1 MPKITMPTSPAPT
14 QHRVAKSIARPE
26 WITTWIRRAA
36 LVGLCALLLG
46 TMAVSAQQS
55 KSPARPQSGSGAGTL
70 PPPAAAAD
78 AEFLQAADEVLGDM
92 SKLLSLPV
100 LEPLKKSVRSR
111 DEIRDYLVKSMKE
124 DKKDDKRDADRKTLE
139 ALGLIPKGYP
149 LDQKLLS
156 LLTEQIA
163 GMYDPKSREF
173 FIADWTSPADQRMIM
188 AHELT
193 HALQDQHFHV
203 EKWQDA
209 AKPNDDGELARSA
222 VLEGSAT
229 VAMLDYLLRNTGKSS
244 LDISD
249 LDPSLLLGDPDDSPE
264 LADAPQIIRD
274 EMLFPYIPGATFI
287 QHLLKAW
294 GGWPGIHK
302 VFENPP
308 TSTQQIL
315 HPDLYLQGV
324 TRPAVSLPN
333 LGKILPRGWKKLDE
347 NLLGEFGLNEVLKQ
361 FLGRQRADDL
371 ASSWAGD
378 RYAIFERQ
386 PAGRILLVVRLRFAS
401 DTSAARFFGGYS
413 EVLEKKDQE
422 HTDLLRRPNFFS
434 FDTPDGGVFL
444 RCFANE
450 CLTVEGTT
458 REVFDSVT
466 HAIGW
471 PAAEPA
477 PRKQGSG
484 VSVETRLRHPLLP
497 VTGNV
502 SPCSTPATIACASP
516 QGQ

>member
-1 MPKITMPTSPAPT
+1 MPIEAKPTTLALPKHPLK
-14 QHRVAKSIARPE
+14 KSMTRSTRIK
-26 WITTWIRRAA
+26 RATFA
-36 LVGLCALLLG
+36 GVCALLLVA
-46 TMAVSAQQS
+46 TAASALHS
-55 KSPARPQSGSGAGTL
+55 KSPARPQSRAGTL
-70 PPPAAAAD
+70 PAPAAAAN
-78 AEFLQAADEVLGDM
+78 AEFLQAADEVLADM

-100 LEPLKKSVRSR
+100 IEPLKKSVRSR
-111 DEIRDYLVKSMKE
+111 EEIRDYLVKSMKE

-139 ALGLIPKGYP
+139 ALGLIPRGYP
-149 LDQKLLS
+149 LDEKLLS

-173 FIADWTSPADQRMIM
+173 FIADWTSVADQRMIM

-209 AKPNDDGELARSA
+209 AKPNDDAELARSA

-229 VAMLDYLLRNTGKSS
+229 VAMLDYLLRDTGKSS
-244 LDISD
+244 LDVSD

-264 LADAPQIIRD
+264 LADAPQILRD
-274 EMLFPYIPGATFI
+274 EMLFPYIPGATFV

-294 GGWPGIHK
+294 GGWTGLHK

-324 TRPAVSLPN
+324 TQPAVSLPN

-371 ASSWAGD
+371 ASAWAGD

-386 PAGRILLVVRLRFAS
+386 PGGRVLLVVRLRFSS
-401 DTSAARFFGGYS
+401 DTGAARFFGGYS
-413 EVLEKKDQE
+413 EALEKKDDE
-422 HTDLLRRPNFFS
+422 RTNLLRRPNFFS

-450 CLTVEGTT
+450 CVSAEGTT
-458 REVFDSVT
+458 REIFDSMT
-466 HAIGW
+466 RSIGW
-471 PAAEPA
+471 PAADPA
-477 PRKQGSG
+477 PRKQGGG
-484 VSVETRLRHPLLP
+484 VSIETRLRQPPQPAPEIAPSCLNRATVP
-497 VTGNV
+497 CV
-502 SPCSTPATIACASP
+502 SPQAP
-516 QGQ
+516 

>member
-1 MPKITMPTSPAPT
+1 MLPALKKKMNIATSPNT
-14 QHRVAKSIARPE
+14 KFT
-26 WITTWIRRAA
+26 WIWIRRAGVA
-36 LVGLCALLLG
+36 LSFALLLAA
-46 TMAVSAQQS
+46 MF
-55 KSPARPQSGSGAGTL
+55 SPALDSNARTPAQAGISALSRPAT
-70 PPPAAAAD
+70 AD
-78 AEFLQAADEVLGDM
+78 AEFMQAADEVLAQM

-111 DEIRDYLVKSMKE
+111 EQIRDYLVKSMRE

-163 GMYDPKSREF
+163 GLYDPKSREF

-209 AKPNDDGELARSA
+209 AKPNDDAELARSG

-229 VAMLDYLLRNTGKSS
+229 VAMVDYILRDTGKSS
-244 LDISD
+244 RDISD
-249 LDPSLLLGDPDDSPE
+249 LDPSLLLGDPNDSPE

-274 EMLFPYIPGATFI
+274 EMLFPYLPGATFV

-294 GGWPGIHK
+294 GGWTGLHK

-308 TSTQQIL
+308 TSTQQVL

-324 TRPAVSLPN
+324 AQPPVSLPPLN
-333 LGKILPRGWKKLDE
+333 DILPRGWKKLDE
-347 NLLGEFGLNEVLKQ
+347 NILGEFGVNEVLKQ
-361 FLGRQRADDL
+361 FLGQTRADDL
-371 ASSWAGD
+371 AASWAGD

-386 PAGRILLVVRLRFAS
+386 PGGRILLVVRLRLSS
-401 DTSAARFFGGYS
+401 DAAAARFFGGYS
-413 EVLEKKDQE
+413 EALEQKDQDR
-422 HTDLLRRPNFFS
+422 TDLMRRPNFFS
-434 FDTPDGGVFL
+434 FETPDSGVFL
-444 RCFANE
+444 RCFASE
-450 CLTVEGTT
+450 CISVEGTT
-458 REVFDSVT
+458 RETFDSIT
-466 HAIGW
+466 HAMGW
-471 PAAEPA
+471 PAAPAA
-477 PRKQGSG
+477 PRKAGAG
-484 VSVETRLRHPLLP
+484 TVETLLRRPLVPLTDSARACWP
-497 VTGNV
+497 QSQQAPQ
-502 SPCSTPATIACASP
+502 SPQSRAACAMLPSP
-516 QGQ
+516 